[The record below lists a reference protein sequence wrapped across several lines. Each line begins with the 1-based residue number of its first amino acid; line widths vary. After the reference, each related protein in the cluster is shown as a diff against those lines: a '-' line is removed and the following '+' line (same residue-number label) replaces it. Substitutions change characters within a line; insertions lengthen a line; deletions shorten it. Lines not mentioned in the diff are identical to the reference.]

1 MASVIERIRSRVRGG
16 RYVLT
21 SHAIEEMAADSLT
34 EADVQA
40 TVMSGRVVR
49 TQSDRVGRRRY
60 TLEGWTPS
68 RRRVRAVCRHSDS
81 GEHIVYETEEPDGGR
96 SSL

>member
-1 MASVIERIRSRVRGG
+1 MASVIEHIRSRVRGG

-21 SHAIEEMAADSLT
+21 SHAIEEMAADGLT
-34 EADVQA
+34 EADVEA

-60 TLEGWTPS
+60 TLEGRTSS
-68 RRRVRAVCRHSDS
+68 RRRVRAVCRYSDS
-81 GEHIVYETEEPDGGR
+81 GEHIAVITVYEIEEA
-96 SSL
+96 

>member
-1 MASVIERIRSRVRGG
+1 MASIIERIRSRMRGG

-21 SHAIEEMAADSLT
+21 SHAIEEMAEDGLT
-34 EADVQA
+34 EVDLEA

-60 TLEGWTPS
+60 TLEGWTSS
-68 RRRVRAVCRHSDS
+68 RRRVRAVCRYSDS
-81 GEHIVYETEEPDGGR
+81 GERIVVITVYEIEEA
-96 SSL
+96 